1 MGATAR
7 LEESR
12 EETPARTHG
21 EEQKQG
27 GRPRAWQSA
36 LPQQRP
42 LPWAPKA
49 PDEMPACKGAVGP
62 GSRLQARCHCPHAG
76 SGRSPVRPRGL
87 PPRTSRVPGRREGC
101 HRAPLFLACAR
112 PPACPPSQPWC
123 AARRRH
129 RGLLLCR
136 LSGCVL
142 TPQGEALNL
151 PPSSPPSPRGDRGC
165 GQDPSWRPHRPQA
178 TAVSEAAGPRGWVCG
193 PGFTTVQAA
202 WLTTCPLTRGGQEL
216 PAHIPARALHWWE
229 RRRDRQARTR
239 SPGQSG
245 GERLLHL
252 PSRPKRTG

>member
-1 MGATAR
+1 MQGR
-7 LEESR
+7 GGPR
-12 EETPARTHG
+12 QPA
-21 EEQKQG
+21 
-27 GRPRAWQSA
+27 
-36 LPQQRP
+36 
-42 LPWAPKA
+42 
-49 PDEMPACKGAVGP
+49 
-62 GSRLQARCHCPHAG
+62 AG
-76 SGRSPVRPRGL
+76 SVPLSSRRIWPFSSPPSGSPTPHQPSPRVWV
-87 PPRTSRVPGRREGC
+87 TGRREGC